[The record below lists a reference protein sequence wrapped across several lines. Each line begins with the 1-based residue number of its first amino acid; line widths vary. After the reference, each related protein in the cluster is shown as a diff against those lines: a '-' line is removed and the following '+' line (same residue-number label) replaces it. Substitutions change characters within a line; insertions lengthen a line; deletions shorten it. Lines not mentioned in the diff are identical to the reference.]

1 MSAGD
6 FLTDAL
12 YQTDSGIITTIRIQ
26 PETLTLT
33 LNAVA
38 NAAPTG
44 PAQPGIPSAK
54 VSGGRREIGI
64 NARLI
69 RVRFTGTL
77 PPGYS
82 GGKSIITLPV
92 LASSVFAGYSKGQ
105 TGTYTLNGTA
115 YDVAFVGKTPET
127 VK

>member
-6 FLTDAL
+6 FIEAF
-12 YQTDSGIITTIRIQ
+12 YQTDSGKITTCRIQ

-33 LNAVA
+33 LNAIA
-38 NAAPTG
+38 NTSPSG
-44 PAQPGIPSAK
+44 PPEAGLPSAK
-54 VSGGRREIGI
+54 VSGGRREFGI
-64 NARLI
+64 NARLV

-82 GGKSIITLPV
+82 GGKSILTLPV
-92 LASSVFAGYSKGQ
+92 LTLNTYLGYTKGQ

-115 YDVAFVGKTPET
+115 YDILFVGKTGET

>member
-6 FLTDAL
+6 YTDGL
-12 YQTDSGIITTIRIQ
+12 YETDVGKITTIRIQ
-26 PETLTLT
+26 PETLSLT
-33 LNAVA
+33 LNTVA

-44 PAQPGIPSAK
+44 PPETGVPSAK
-54 VSGGRREIGI
+54 VSGGRREFGI
-64 NARLI
+64 NARLV

-92 LASSVFAGYSKGQ
+92 LQPSVFAGYAKGQ
-105 TGTYTLNGTA
+105 TGTYTLEGTA
-115 YDVAFVGKTPET
+115 YDIAFVGKTPES
-127 VK
+127 VN

>member
-6 FLTDAL
+6 FTDAF
-12 YQTDSGIITTIRIQ
+12 YQTDAGKITTIRIQ

-38 NAAPTG
+38 NASAAG
-44 PAQPGIPSAK
+44 PPEAGLPSAK
-54 VSGGRREIGI
+54 VSGGRREFGI

-82 GGKSIITLPV
+82 GGKSILTLPV
-92 LASSVFAGYSKGQ
+92 MSQTVFAGYSKGQ

-115 YDVAFVGKTPET
+115 YDVVFVGKTGET

>member
-6 FLTDAL
+6 FLDAF
-12 YQTDSGIITTIRIQ
+12 YQTDNGDIVPIRIQ
-26 PETLTLT
+26 PETASLT

-38 NAAPTG
+38 NAAATG
-44 PAQPGIPSAK
+44 PASPGFPSAK
-54 VSGGRREIGI
+54 VSGGRREFGI
-64 NARLI
+64 NARLV

-92 LASSVFAGYSKGQ
+92 LAQSVWAGYSKGQ

-115 YDVAFVGKTPET
+115 YDVAFVGKTGET